1 MRWTSTIQALRST
14 LLGLVAALALGCNS
28 KSASHDQVRLTSA
41 PAILP
46 DYGLSQKKIW
56 HRYRSANIELISD
69 YPQERAL
76 QAIRVF
82 ERGRVYLNQV
92 LPYKAPKHTEPLLVL
107 LFQDPK
113 EIRSRSANPMSVCTF
128 MVQTP
133 GALHRRPMVLAAG
146 DDTQSMRLHWVHE
159 LTHYELYR
167 RYGALPAWLDEGLA
181 SYFSSIDDLGD
192 KVMLGT
198 PQRLWRFVDDDKGMR
213 TKKEWTHKRTV
224 VPRAW
229 LMDASELIDTDY
241 YQFHTSMAQEK
252 TKQSA
257 FADEAVNYAES
268 WLLIHMLLHGSPEYQ
283 SLWKTS
289 IASTRDPLAWGDD
302 LVRRLRQ
309 IPSNHL
315 DRSLASYATK
325 VSTAAKPIRMPR
337 YPRPQVRIEELSETE
352 SIEARALASA
362 EPEEFLDELEL
373 AMQMSRP
380 SVQALRTRA
389 WMHLRAGHPFEAGRF
404 LCEAKSLSEQGPN
417 DNRKQKASLLH
428 LGLWID
434 VEMRREGR
442 SLACLEGHKGEGTS
456 WANALRQVAHSAEQW
471 HAVTQILG
479 AYGKY
484 QEAMRSGELALKQ
497 NPTCWACYESLA
509 RLSYQIGHPQRALA
523 LQHNAIDWTPD
534 ALGTRY
540 LRRQQQDLARYAQVP
555 NRGAKAPSK

>member
-1 MRWTSTIQALRST
+1 MDKTMRWFPKLRALMPP
-14 LLGLVAALALGCNS
+14 LLGLATAMPMGCNN
-28 KSASHDQVRLTSA
+28 KSASQDQVRLTSS
-41 PAILP
+41 PPILP
-46 DYGLSQKKIW
+46 DYGLKQKKTW
-56 HRYRSANIELISD
+56 HRYRSAHIELLSD

-76 QAIRVF
+76 QAVRVF
-82 ERGRVYLNQV
+82 ERGMVFLNQV
-92 LPYKAPKHTEPLLVL
+92 LPYKAPKQSEPLLVL

-113 EIRSRSANPMSVCTF
+113 EIRTRSANPMSVCTF
-128 MVQTP
+128 MVQSP
-133 GALHRRPMVLAAG
+133 GALHRRPLVLAAG

-229 LMDASELIDTDY
+229 LMDASELINTDY

-252 TKQSA
+252 SKQSA

-268 WLLIHMLLHGSPEYQ
+268 WLLIHMLLHGSPEYR
-283 SLWKTS
+283 SLWKRS
-289 IASTRDPLAWGDD
+289 IAETGDPLAWGDD

-309 IPSNHL
+309 LPPNHL

-325 VSTAAKPIRMPR
+325 VSTDASPIRMPR
-337 YPRPQVRIEELSETE
+337 YPRPQIRIEALSESA
-352 SIEARALASA
+352 SIEARSLASA
-362 EPEEFLDELEL
+362 EPEEFLDELAL
-373 AMQMSRP
+373 AMQMQHP
-380 SVQALRTRA
+380 TVQALRTRA
-389 WMHLRAGHPFEAGRF
+389 WMQLRAGQPFVAGHF
-404 LCEAKSLSEQGPN
+404 LCKAKAQHEQNPSK
-417 DNRKQKASLLH
+417 DPKQRADLLH

-434 VEMRREGR
+434 VEMRREGK

-484 QEAMRSGELALKQ
+484 QEALESGQQALEQ

-509 RLSYQIGHPQRALA
+509 RLSYQVGRPKRAIA

-540 LRRQQQDLARYAQVP
+540 LRRQRQELARYAQVASP
-555 NRGAKAPSK
+555 EP